1 MKNRKPGSLC
11 LGPHFCARMAIKNR
25 NPLCLGYSQR
35 RQRRSHMVLAYLMHL
50 LDSRHLSI
58 VKKIQGWSSAK
69 HLVGMS
75 LQIPFRTGR
84 QINYSPHV
92 SYDCADTFLLLF
104 SPQFIVLLLLHFP
117 YGNFT
122 VLFWQS
128 FLGIFCWLGCIFLYY
143 RLSDSVLWCVITQS
157 TCQVKLQTQQREDQG
172 ILVELFKQEDI
183 LVFCQAEVSQHCEV
197 ATNSIQQ
204 LRMNQTCHC

>member
-1 MKNRKPGSLC
+1 MQVAANMKKRKPGSLC
-11 LGPHFCARMAIKNR
+11 LGPHFYARMAIKNR

-58 VKKIQGWSSAK
+58 VKRIQGWSSAK

-128 FLGIFCWLGCIFLYY
+128 FLGIFLLVGLHFFI
-143 RLSDSVLWCVITQS
+143 
-157 TCQVKLQTQQREDQG
+157 LQTLRFSP
-172 ILVELFKQEDI
+172 LVCYNVVNLSGKALDSTKRRSGNLGGTI
-183 LVFCQAEVSQHCEV
+183 
-197 ATNSIQQ
+197 
-204 LRMNQTCHC
+204 